1 MNTSWHRQPPD
12 TLLLRSGRAL
22 AAAALG
28 ALWAAAPAAAHT
40 LHTVTLVSNIANTGT
55 GTLALTSYDV
65 AQAFTTGNKAPTA
78 TISARTSPVTEGVA
92 AEFTVTLSSAA
103 PAGGVTVNLTV
114 SDAAGSD
121 FVASGDEGSR
131 TVMVAEGNTSAAYS
145 VATVGDSNYEPDG
158 SVTVELATGAGYTLG
173 TMTSASVMVQD
184 DDETWSATLAVG
196 EFDGRPP
203 RKGYSYSDSIGS
215 LTDST
220 FAYGSSHG
228 RWDDIVL
235 RRNGRFVMSGVRT
248 SGPKVSDSFK
258 VCVDGT
264 PFHFNPLGND
274 DLDEVQYWMT
284 PYTNLAWTN
293 GQTVKLKLIEA
304 AHSCGPAASV
314 SLSASPNPVAEG
326 SPVTVTAS
334 LSATL
339 SSQVAIPVRVTRGTA
354 EADDIGSLTSIVIT
368 PGSITGTGQITTTD
382 DTDTDDETFTV
393 ALGSTLPSTVT
404 TGSPNSVT
412 VTITDGDVPTVSLS
426 ASPNPV
432 AEGSP
437 VTVTATLSGTLGSNV
452 TIPLTLTAGTA
463 ETDDYGSLAGIEITA
478 GSTSATGRITTT
490 DDADTDDETFTVALG
505 TLPASVTAGSPN
517 SVTVTITD
525 GDVPTVSLSA
535 SPNPVAEG
543 SPVTVTATLSGTL
556 GTNVTIPLTLT
567 AGTAETDDYGLLA
580 SIEISAGAITGTGQI
595 TTTDDEDTDDETFT
609 VALGSTLPSQV
620 TAGSPNSVTVTIT
633 DGDVPAPPASP
644 TVSLSASPNP
654 VAEGSPVTVTATLS
668 GTLGTNVTIP
678 LTLTAGT
685 AETDDYGLL
694 ASIEISAG
702 ATAGTGR
709 ITTTDDAD
717 TDDETFTV
725 ALGSTLPFQVTAGSP
740 DSVTVTITDGDDIP
754 PPASPPVAVEV
765 WPLTVKVS
773 EAGGTTT
780 YTVVLQTE
788 PPGDV
793 TVTPS
798 SSAPDN
804 ATVSGALTF
813 TPSNWDELHT
823 VTITGV
829 DDDVDNPDG
838 RRKATIRHAVTGGGY
853 DGVEVPNVSV
863 SVTDDDVAGITID
876 LDSVTVDEDGGEAA
890 YTVVLAT
897 EPTGAVTVTPSSS
910 VPENAAVDDV
920 LTFTPSNWDRPQLVT
935 VTGVNDAID
944 NDGDRTATVSH
955 AIAGGG
961 YDGVAAADVSVKVT
975 DDDVAGITIDPDS
988 VTVAENGGQDTY
1000 TVVLATEPTGTVT
1013 VTPLSSAPDAATAGG
1028 VVTFT
1033 PSNWRDAQTVTVTG
1047 VNDDIDNA
1055 EDRTATISHTV
1066 SGGGY
1071 DALPTADVPVTV
1083 TDDDMAGITI
1093 APDSVTVAEDGGEA
1107 TYTVVLDTEPR
1118 GAVTV
1123 TPLSSAPDAAA
1134 AGGALTFTP
1143 SNWRDAQTVTVTGVS
1158 DDVDN
1163 ANDFRATTVSH
1174 TVLGGGYGNV
1184 KAPRVAVAVTD
1195 DDVAGITIS
1204 ETALSVAEGEKATFT
1219 VRLDTEP
1226 AFGVTIG
1233 VKSGEPTEA
1242 IARPARLVFDAA
1254 NWDRPQTVTVT
1265 SVDDDVDDRDRTF
1278 DVTLAAAL
1286 TADDRYR
1293 ALEDGVVR
1301 VTTRDDDTAG
1311 MTVGPVQGQVT
1322 ESGGT
1327 ASFTIVLHSQ
1337 PTGAVTVP
1345 VTSGDPGEAMVS
1357 RTGVEFTPTHWST
1370 PQTVT
1375 ITGVDD
1381 GEADGPQTVE
1391 VTVGRPVSPDG
1402 KYASLAGQAMQVRV
1416 ADDGQ
1421 RTQRPV
1427 ILRRSLAAFAR
1438 SVGTETVEALGSRLG
1453 EGGSSGAFGGGPQ
1466 SGSHMVIGGRQL
1478 SCAGAGSS
1486 ITGCVAGDLWRNANR
1501 VLGLRLSLPAEFA
1514 ALGGALNGLA
1524 SGRGAAAFDGMA
1536 SRLGALFR
1544 ARAVADGRGTADPA
1558 ASDAAGHS
1566 GAPGTATAESRP
1578 RGLSVGIDANPLW
1591 RAGDL
1596 LSRSSFEF
1604 SAGGDGPDGAG
1615 TGVGAW
1621 TFWGRGAAGGFESR
1635 GGGPD
1640 GEISLDGSIR
1650 AAYLGADYRLGSESL
1665 VGVALSRHNTTIDFG
1680 SDRNGTGSVEA
1691 GLTNLFPY
1699 ASWSPRRGTKL
1710 WGVLGGGLGSA
1721 DMTEEVGSRAFATD
1735 LTMGMAALG
1744 VRQEM
1749 TGWWA
1754 LRADAFA
1761 VRIRSA
1767 AGNEVAGLTADVR
1780 RVRLAP
1786 EVTRRT
1792 SSTEGV
1798 TLASRF
1804 DLGVRYDG
1812 GHAETG
1818 IGAEAGAELGLSH
1831 PGSGL
1836 SVEARGR
1843 TLLVHQAEGFHDWGA
1858 AVTLRMRPGG
1868 EDGGLSLSV
1877 SPEWGGAT
1885 GTTGGVWRG
1894 AGLMGA
1900 VPDSG
1905 ERGGPAAL
1913 SGQHGS
1919 GGRLAVHAGY
1929 ALPLAERGR
1938 IEPYGRWTRDGPSG
1952 YRLDVGTRLS
1962 VLDGVGP
1969 AEGPARGLAV
1979 SVDLFGEQYAS
1990 GLHPVQRRLALQG
2003 SLRFR

>member
-1 MNTSWHRQPPD
+1 
-12 TLLLRSGRAL
+12 
-22 AAAALG
+22 
-28 ALWAAAPAAAHT
+28 
-40 LHTVTLVSNIANTGT
+40 
-55 GTLALTSYDV
+55 
-65 AQAFTTGNKAPTA
+65 
-78 TISARTSPVTEGVA
+78 
-92 AEFTVTLSSAA
+92 
-103 PAGGVTVNLTV
+103 
-114 SDAAGSD
+114 
-121 FVASGDEGSR
+121 
-131 TVMVAEGNTSAAYS
+131 
-145 VATVGDSNYEPDG
+145 
-158 SVTVELATGAGYTLG
+158 
-173 TMTSASVMVQD
+173 
-184 DDETWSATLAVG
+184 
-196 EFDGRPP
+196 
-203 RKGYSYSDSIGS
+203 
-215 LTDST
+215 
-220 FAYGSSHG
+220 
-228 RWDDIVL
+228 
-235 RRNGRFVMSGVRT
+235 
-248 SGPKVSDSFK
+248 
-258 VCVDGT
+258 
-264 PFHFNPLGND
+264 
-274 DLDEVQYWMT
+274 
-284 PYTNLAWTN
+284 
-293 GQTVKLKLIEA
+293 
-304 AHSCGPAASV
+304 
-314 SLSASPNPVAEG
+314 
-326 SPVTVTAS
+326 
-334 LSATL
+334 
-339 SSQVAIPVRVTRGTA
+339 
-354 EADDIGSLTSIVIT
+354 
-368 PGSITGTGQITTTD
+368 
-382 DTDTDDETFTV
+382 
-393 ALGSTLPSTVT
+393 
-404 TGSPNSVT
+404 
-412 VTITDGDVPTVSLS
+412 
-426 ASPNPV
+426 
-432 AEGSP
+432 
-437 VTVTATLSGTLGSNV
+437 
-452 TIPLTLTAGTA
+452 
-463 ETDDYGSLAGIEITA
+463 EITA
-478 GSTSATGRITTT
+478 GSTSATGR
-490 DDADTDDETFTVALG
+490 
-505 TLPASVTAGSPN
+505 
-517 SVTVTITD
+517 
-525 GDVPTVSLSA
+525 
-535 SPNPVAEG
+535 
-543 SPVTVTATLSGTL
+543 
-556 GTNVTIPLTLT
+556 
-567 AGTAETDDYGLLA
+567 
-580 SIEISAGAITGTGQI
+580 I

-633 DGDVPAPPASP
+633 DGD
-644 TVSLSASPNP
+644 
-654 VAEGSPVTVTATLS
+654 
-668 GTLGTNVTIP
+668 
-678 LTLTAGT
+678 
-685 AETDDYGLL
+685 
-694 ASIEISAG
+694 
-702 ATAGTGR
+702 
-709 ITTTDDAD
+709 D
-717 TDDETFTV
+717 T
-725 ALGSTLPFQVTAGSP
+725 
-740 DSVTVTITDGDDIP
+740 P

-788 PPGDV
+788 PSGDV

-813 TPSNWDELHT
+813 TPSNWHELHT

-838 RRKATIRHAVTGGGY
+838 RRRATIRHAVTGGGY

-863 SVTDDDVAGITID
+863 SVTDDDVAGIAID
-876 LDSVTVDEDGGEAA
+876 LDSVTVDEDGGEAV

-961 YDGVAAADVSVKVT
+961 YDGVAAADVSVTVT

-1093 APDSVTVAEDGGEA
+1093 DPDSVTVAEDGGEA

-1163 ANDFRATTVSH
+1163 ANDFRAAIVSH

-1375 ITGVDD
+1375 VTGVDY

-1391 VTVGRPVSPDG
+1391 VTVGRPVSPDV
-1402 KYASLAGQAMQVRV
+1402 KYASLAGQVMQVSV

-1453 EGGSSGAFGGGPQ
+1453 EGASAGAFGGGSQ

-1478 SCAGAGSS
+1478 SCEGAGSS

-1524 SGRGAAAFDGMA
+1524 SGRRAAVFDGMA

-1544 ARAVADGRGTADPA
+1544 ARAVADGRGTGDLA

-1621 TFWGRGAAGGFESR
+1621 TFWGRGATGGFESR

-1650 AAYLGADYRLGSESL
+1650 AAYLGADYWLGPESL
-1665 VGVALSRHNTTIDFG
+1665 VGVALSRHNTAIDFG
-1680 SDRNGTGSVEA
+1680 SNRNGTGSVEA

-1858 AVTLRMRPGG
+1858 AVTLRMRPAG
-1868 EDGGLSLSV
+1868 EDGGLSFSV

-1885 GTTGGVWRG
+1885 GNTGGVWRG

-1900 VPDSG
+1900 VPGSG

-1913 SGQHGS
+1913 PGTHGS
-1919 GGRLAVHAGY
+1919 AARLAVHAGY
-1929 ALPLAERGR
+1929 ALSLAERGR
-1938 IEPYGRWTRDGPSG
+1938 IEPFGRWTRDGPSG

-1962 VLDGVGP
+1962 VLDGVGR
-1969 AEGPARGLAV
+1969 AEGPARGFAV
-1979 SVDLFGEQYAS
+1979 SLDLFGEQYAS

-2003 SLRFR
+2003 TLRFR

>member
-1 MNTSWHRQPPD
+1 M
-12 TLLLRSGRAL
+12 A
-22 AAAALG
+22 
-28 ALWAAAPAAAHT
+28 
-40 LHTVTLVSNIANTGT
+40 
-55 GTLALTSYDV
+55 
-65 AQAFTTGNKAPTA
+65 
-78 TISARTSPVTEGVA
+78 
-92 AEFTVTLSSAA
+92 
-103 PAGGVTVNLTV
+103 
-114 SDAAGSD
+114 
-121 FVASGDEGSR
+121 EGSR
-131 TVMVAEGNTSAAYS
+131 
-145 VATVGDSNYEPDG
+145 
-158 SVTVELATGAGYTLG
+158 
-173 TMTSASVMVQD
+173 
-184 DDETWSATLAVG
+184 
-196 EFDGRPP
+196 
-203 RKGYSYSDSIGS
+203 
-215 LTDST
+215 
-220 FAYGSSHG
+220 
-228 RWDDIVL
+228 
-235 RRNGRFVMSGVRT
+235 
-248 SGPKVSDSFK
+248 
-258 VCVDGT
+258 
-264 PFHFNPLGND
+264 
-274 DLDEVQYWMT
+274 
-284 PYTNLAWTN
+284 
-293 GQTVKLKLIEA
+293 
-304 AHSCGPAASV
+304 
-314 SLSASPNPVAEG
+314 
-326 SPVTVTAS
+326 
-334 LSATL
+334 
-339 SSQVAIPVRVTRGTA
+339 
-354 EADDIGSLTSIVIT
+354 
-368 PGSITGTGQITTTD
+368 
-382 DTDTDDETFTV
+382 
-393 ALGSTLPSTVT
+393 
-404 TGSPNSVT
+404 
-412 VTITDGDVPTVSLS
+412 
-426 ASPNPV
+426 
-432 AEGSP
+432 
-437 VTVTATLSGTLGSNV
+437 VTVTATLSAALANDV

-478 GSTSATGRITTT
+478 GSTAATGRITTT
-490 DDADTDDETFTVALG
+490 DDTDTDDETFTVALDR
-505 TLPASVTAGSPN
+505 LPASVTAGSRN

-525 GDVPTVSLSA
+525 GD
-535 SPNPVAEG
+535 
-543 SPVTVTATLSGTL
+543 
-556 GTNVTIPLTLT
+556 
-567 AGTAETDDYGLLA
+567 ET
-580 SIEISAGAITGTGQI
+580 
-595 TTTDDEDTDDETFT
+595 
-609 VALGSTLPSQV
+609 
-620 TAGSPNSVTVTIT
+620 
-633 DGDVPAPPASP
+633 
-644 TVSLSASPNP
+644 
-654 VAEGSPVTVTATLS
+654 
-668 GTLGTNVTIP
+668 
-678 LTLTAGT
+678 
-685 AETDDYGLL
+685 
-694 ASIEISAG
+694 
-702 ATAGTGR
+702 
-709 ITTTDDAD
+709 
-717 TDDETFTV
+717 
-725 ALGSTLPFQVTAGSP
+725 
-740 DSVTVTITDGDDIP
+740 P

-765 WPLTVKVS
+765 WPLTVRVS

-788 PPGDV
+788 PSGNV

-804 ATVSGALTF
+804 VTVSGALTF

-829 DDDVDNPDG
+829 DDDVDNADG
-838 RRKATIRHAVTGGGY
+838 RRRATIRHAVTGGGY
-853 DGVEVPNVSV
+853 DGVEVPSVSV
-863 SVTDDDVAGITID
+863 TVTDDDVAGITIDPDSVTVDEDGGEAAYTVVLTTEPTGAVTVTPSSSAPDNAAVDDVLTFTPSNWDRPQLVTVTGVNDAMDNDGDRTATVSHAIAGGGYDGVAAADVSVAVTDDDVAGITID

-910 VPENAAVDDV
+910 APDNAAVDDV
-920 LTFTPSNWDRPQLVT
+920 LTFTPSNWR
-935 VTGVNDAID
+935 
-944 NDGDRTATVSH
+944 
-955 AIAGGG
+955 
-961 YDGVAAADVSVKVT
+961 
-975 DDDVAGITIDPDS
+975 
-988 VTVAENGGQDTY
+988 E
-1000 TVVLATEPTGTVT
+1000 
-1013 VTPLSSAPDAATAGG
+1013 
-1028 VVTFT
+1028 
-1033 PSNWRDAQTVTVTG
+1033 AQTVTVTG

-1071 DALPTADVPVTV
+1071 DALPAADVPVTV
-1083 TDDDMAGITI
+1083 TDDDVAGITI
-1093 APDSVTVAEDGGEA
+1093 DPGSVTVAEGGGEA

-1118 GAVTV
+1118 SAVTV
-1123 TPLSSAPDAAA
+1123 TPSSSAPDAAA

-1143 SNWRDAQTVTVTGVS
+1143 LNWRNAQTVTVTGVN

-1163 ANDFRATTVSH
+1163 ANDGRAATVSH

-1233 VKSGEPTEA
+1233 VKSGKPTEA

-1265 SVDDDVDDRDRTF
+1265 AVDDDVDDRDRTF

-1293 ALEDGVVR
+1293 ALEDGAVR

-1311 MTVGPVQGQVT
+1311 MTVGPVLGQVT

-1345 VTSGDPGEAMVS
+1345 VTSGDPGEAVVS

-1375 ITGVDD
+1375 VTGVDD

-1391 VTVGRPVSPDG
+1391 VTVGRPVSSDL
-1402 KYASLAGQAMQVRV
+1402 KYASLAGQAMQVSV

-1438 SVGTETVEALGSRLG
+1438 SVGTETVETLGSRLG
-1453 EGGSSGAFGGGPQ
+1453 GGASPGAFGGGPQ

-1524 SGRGAAAFDGMA
+1524 SGRGATAFDGMA

-1544 ARAVADGRGTADPA
+1544 ARAVADGRGTADLA

-1621 TFWGRGAAGGFESR
+1621 TFWGRGAAGGFASR

-1640 GEISLDGSIR
+1640 DEISLDGSIR

-1665 VGVALSRHNTTIDFG
+1665 VGVALSRHNTAIDFG

-1735 LTMGMAALG
+1735 LTMSMAALG

-1792 SSTEGV
+1792 SSMDGV

-1804 DLGVRYDG
+1804 DVGVRYDG

-1836 SVEARGR
+1836 SVEVRGR
-1843 TLLVHQAEGFHDWGA
+1843 TLLVHQVEGFHDWGA

-1868 EDGGLSLSV
+1868 ENGGLSFSL

-1913 SGQHGS
+1913 PGQHGS

-1929 ALPLAERGR
+1929 ALSLAERGR
-1938 IEPYGRWTRDGPSG
+1938 IEPFGRWTRDGPSG

-1962 VLDGVGP
+1962 VLDSVGP

>member
-1 MNTSWHRQPPD
+1 M
-12 TLLLRSGRAL
+12 
-22 AAAALG
+22 
-28 ALWAAAPAAAHT
+28 
-40 LHTVTLVSNIANTGT
+40 
-55 GTLALTSYDV
+55 
-65 AQAFTTGNKAPTA
+65 
-78 TISARTSPVTEGVA
+78 
-92 AEFTVTLSSAA
+92 
-103 PAGGVTVNLTV
+103 
-114 SDAAGSD
+114 
-121 FVASGDEGSR
+121 
-131 TVMVAEGNTSAAYS
+131 
-145 VATVGDSNYEPDG
+145 
-158 SVTVELATGAGYTLG
+158 
-173 TMTSASVMVQD
+173 
-184 DDETWSATLAVG
+184 
-196 EFDGRPP
+196 
-203 RKGYSYSDSIGS
+203 
-215 LTDST
+215 
-220 FAYGSSHG
+220 
-228 RWDDIVL
+228 
-235 RRNGRFVMSGVRT
+235 
-248 SGPKVSDSFK
+248 
-258 VCVDGT
+258 
-264 PFHFNPLGND
+264 
-274 DLDEVQYWMT
+274 
-284 PYTNLAWTN
+284 
-293 GQTVKLKLIEA
+293 
-304 AHSCGPAASV
+304 
-314 SLSASPNPVAEG
+314 
-326 SPVTVTAS
+326 
-334 LSATL
+334 
-339 SSQVAIPVRVTRGTA
+339 
-354 EADDIGSLTSIVIT
+354 
-368 PGSITGTGQITTTD
+368 
-382 DTDTDDETFTV
+382 
-393 ALGSTLPSTVT
+393 ALGSTLPSQVT
-404 TGSPNSVT
+404 AGSPNSVT
-412 VTITDGDVPTVSLS
+412 VTITDGDDTPPPASPTVSLS

-505 TLPASVTAGSPN
+505 
-517 SVTVTITD
+517 
-525 GDVPTVSLSA
+525 
-535 SPNPVAEG
+535 
-543 SPVTVTATLSGTL
+543 
-556 GTNVTIPLTLT
+556 
-567 AGTAETDDYGLLA
+567 
-580 SIEISAGAITGTGQI
+580 
-595 TTTDDEDTDDETFT
+595 
-609 VALGSTLPSQV
+609 STLPSQV

-633 DGDVPAPPASP
+633 DGD
-644 TVSLSASPNP
+644 
-654 VAEGSPVTVTATLS
+654 
-668 GTLGTNVTIP
+668 
-678 LTLTAGT
+678 
-685 AETDDYGLL
+685 
-694 ASIEISAG
+694 
-702 ATAGTGR
+702 
-709 ITTTDDAD
+709 D
-717 TDDETFTV
+717 T
-725 ALGSTLPFQVTAGSP
+725 
-740 DSVTVTITDGDDIP
+740 P

-788 PPGDV
+788 PSGDV

-813 TPSNWDELHT
+813 TPSNWHELHT

-838 RRKATIRHAVTGGGY
+838 RRRATIRHAVTGGGY

-863 SVTDDDVAGITID
+863 SVTDDDVAGIAID
-876 LDSVTVDEDGGEAA
+876 LDSVTVDEDGGEAV

-961 YDGVAAADVSVKVT
+961 YDGVAAADVSVTVT

-1093 APDSVTVAEDGGEA
+1093 DPDSVTVAEDGGEA

-1163 ANDFRATTVSH
+1163 ANDFRAAIVSH

-1375 ITGVDD
+1375 VTGVDY

-1391 VTVGRPVSPDG
+1391 VTVGRPVSPDV
-1402 KYASLAGQAMQVRV
+1402 KYASLAGQVMQVSV

-1453 EGGSSGAFGGGPQ
+1453 EGASAGAFGGGSQ

-1478 SCAGAGSS
+1478 SCEGAGSS

-1524 SGRGAAAFDGMA
+1524 SGRRAAVFDGMA

-1544 ARAVADGRGTADPA
+1544 ARAVADGRGTGDLA

-1621 TFWGRGAAGGFESR
+1621 TFWGRGATGGFESR

-1650 AAYLGADYRLGSESL
+1650 AAYLGADYWLGPESL
-1665 VGVALSRHNTTIDFG
+1665 VGVALSRHNTAIDFG
-1680 SDRNGTGSVEA
+1680 SNRNGTGSVEA

-1858 AVTLRMRPGG
+1858 AVTLRMRPAG
-1868 EDGGLSLSV
+1868 EDGGLSFSV

-1885 GTTGGVWRG
+1885 GNTGGVWRG

-1900 VPDSG
+1900 VPGSG

-1913 SGQHGS
+1913 PGTHGS
-1919 GGRLAVHAGY
+1919 AARLAVHAGY
-1929 ALPLAERGR
+1929 ALSLAERGR
-1938 IEPYGRWTRDGPSG
+1938 IEPFGRWTRDGPSG

-1962 VLDGVGP
+1962 VLDGVGR
-1969 AEGPARGLAV
+1969 AEGPARGFAV
-1979 SVDLFGEQYAS
+1979 SLDLFGEQYAS

-2003 SLRFR
+2003 TLRFR